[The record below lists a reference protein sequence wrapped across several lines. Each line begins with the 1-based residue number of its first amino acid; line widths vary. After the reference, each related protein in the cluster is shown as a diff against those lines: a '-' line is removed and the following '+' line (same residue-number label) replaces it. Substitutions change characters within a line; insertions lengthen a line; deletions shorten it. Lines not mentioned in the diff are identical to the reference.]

1 MNVGIV
7 KLWLFDYFSAKMVVG
22 EQIVQELVHL
32 NDLGFHSVKDIESVH
47 KLSEAMSGE
56 NVADLDHIL
65 DLIKHV

>member
-1 MNVGIV
+1 
-7 KLWLFDYFSAKMVVG
+7 MVVG

>member
-1 MNVGIV
+1 
-7 KLWLFDYFSAKMVVG
+7 MVVG

-32 NDLGFHSVKDIESVH
+32 NDLGFYSIKDIESVH